1 MRLIHGRYSH
11 MDRPE
16 KIDSSANGEVISLMK
31 IAKATEMSST
41 KVPQA
46 LKQQEHLTMGFTVPH
61 VKRYEIEGTKTIRG
75 MSYAP

>member
-1 MRLIHGRYSH
+1 MRLIRGRYSH

-31 IAKATEMSST
+31 RAKATEMSST

-46 LKQQEHLTMGFTVPH
+46 LKQQERLFTVPH